1 MSENEQEDQTNG
13 QPSGA
18 DLLGQTIE
26 DTTRDSAKPRAK
38 SRRVARPPR
47 GRSESVKGDTAAD
60 RELFDREIS
69 WAAWVYV
76 IGAEE
81 GLRKVGYSTH
91 PYRRLVSLKRDAPPG
106 AKVLHATLLDY
117 HEARQVEFRA
127 HAILGP
133 TRVRGEWFDVT
144 DDVAISAVV
153 QATNELGFW
162 GKHMAPDELDDEL
175 DAKAVPCQLSTR
187 QYQVLADLARQDD
200 RPIGSYLSRLVVAR
214 LEEIEDERRR
224 RRLKP

>member
-13 QPSGA
+13 PPRGT

-26 DTTRDSAKPRAK
+26 DTTGDSAKPRAK
-38 SRRVARPPR
+38 SGRVARAPR

-91 PYRRLVSLKRDAPPG
+91 PFKRLVSLKRDAPPG

-144 DDVAISAVV
+144 DDVAISAVI
-153 QATNELGFW
+153 QATNDLGFW
-162 GKHMAPDELDDEL
+162 GKHMAPEELDA
-175 DAKAVPCQLSTR
+175 AKAVPCQLSAR

-200 RPIGSYLSRLVVAR
+200 RPIATYLSRLVAAR
-214 LEEIEDERRR
+214 LDEIEDERRR

>member
-13 QPSGA
+13 PPGA
-18 DLLGQTIE
+18 RDLLGETIE
-26 DTTRDSAKPRAK
+26 DTTRDPAKPRAK
-38 SRRVARPPR
+38 SGRVARPAR
-47 GRSESVKGDTAAD
+47 RRSESVKGDTAAD
-60 RELFDREIS
+60 RELFDREIG

-91 PYRRLVSLKRDAPPG
+91 PFKRLASLKRDAPPG

-117 HEARQVEFRA
+117 HEARKVEFRA

-133 TRVRGEWFDVT
+133 ARVRGEWFDVT
-144 DDVAISAVV
+144 DDVAIAAVI
-153 QATNELGFW
+153 QATNDLGFW
-162 GKHMAPDELDDEL
+162 GKHMTPEEL
-175 DAKAVPCQLSTR
+175 DAAKAIPCQLNAR

-200 RPIGSYLSRLVVAR
+200 RPIANYLARLVALR
-214 LEEIEDERRR
+214 LDEIEDERRR